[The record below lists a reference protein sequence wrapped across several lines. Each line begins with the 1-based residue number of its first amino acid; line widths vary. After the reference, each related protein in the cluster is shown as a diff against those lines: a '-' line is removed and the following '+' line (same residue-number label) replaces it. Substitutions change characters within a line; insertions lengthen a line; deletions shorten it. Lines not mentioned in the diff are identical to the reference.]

1 MKYTNGSPKNTPA
14 VRKRGGQPGNQ
25 NARKHGFYA
34 RTLTPEQTEAQDD
47 ARIIADLE
55 EKTAV
60 MRVKLADLLA
70 YPDTPG
76 YLIIQAFNTLGRLV
90 EAQHRGLR

>member
-47 ARIIADLE
+47 AKIMADLE

-76 YLIIQAFNTLGRLV
+76 YLIIQAVNALCRLV

>member
-1 MKYTNGSPKNTPA
+1 MENTNGSPKNTPA

-47 ARIIADLE
+47 ARIMAD
-55 EKTAV
+55 
-60 MRVKLADLLA
+60 
-70 YPDTPG
+70 P
-76 YLIIQAFNTLGRLV
+76 
-90 EAQHRGLR
+90 